1 MIERNL
7 NSTIEE
13 YIKQNEGRRLV
24 PYLCSA
30 NRITIG
36 YGRNLDDVGISINE
50 AELLFENDLDRV
62 VKQANQAVPSFDS
75 LDYNRQKVVVDM
87 VFNLGVTRF
96 KKFKKM
102 LAAIA
107 DENWEEAANQLLDSR
122 YAKQLPNRSSAN
134 ATLMRSMPTSGA

>member
-50 AELLFENDLDRV
+50 ADILFANDLARV
-62 VKQANQAVPSFDS
+62 VKQARHAVHSFDS
-75 LDYNRQKVVVDM
+75 LDYNRQKVIVDM
-87 VFNLGVTRF
+87 VFNLGITRF

-102 LAAIA
+102 IAAIEEE
-107 DENWEEAANQLLDSR
+107 DWEEAADQLLDSR
-122 YAKQLPNRSSAN
+122 YAEQLPNRSSAN
-134 ATLMRSMPTSGA
+134 AILMRNAPISDV